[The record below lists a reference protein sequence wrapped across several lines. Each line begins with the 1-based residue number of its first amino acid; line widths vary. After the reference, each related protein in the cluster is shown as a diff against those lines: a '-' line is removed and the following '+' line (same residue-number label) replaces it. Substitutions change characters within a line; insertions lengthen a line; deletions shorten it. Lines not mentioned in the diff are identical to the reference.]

1 MSFLYVGLGGF
12 LGAVTRYSVGLLASK
27 YFPNTALP
35 LGTISVNV
43 IGSFLIGILFAY
55 LQKSLPTD
63 TNLMNHGAYLF
74 LVTGILGG
82 FTTFSAFS
90 LETVNLISQGKTMLG
105 ALYILLSVALC
116 LLGVWLG
123 KSMIA

>member
-1 MSFLYVGLGGF
+1 MSFIFVGLGGF
-12 LGAVTRYSVGLLASK
+12 LGAVTRYGVGLLTSK
-27 YFPNTALP
+27 CFPNSALP
-35 LGTISVNV
+35 LGTLSVNV
-43 IGSFLIGILFAY
+43 IGGFLIGLLFTY
-55 LQKSLPTD
+55 LGKTLPPD
-63 TNLMNHGAYLF
+63 TNLTSHGAYLF

-116 LLGVWLG
+116 LFGVWLG
-123 KSMIA
+123 KSIIA